1 MSVQKITDF
10 EAGQR
15 LDKELA
21 TVFPDYSRSTLE
33 KLITSGNVQIN
44 NKQVK
49 SKYLLKANDIITIDF
64 SELTKELTELD
75 LSIIYEDDNVVVVD
89 KPAGVLAHSK
99 GVVNNE
105 STVASWLK
113 AKYGDD
119 GDFWQTNRSGIV
131 HRLDRATSGVM
142 ICAKNTETQ
151 KHLQK
156 QFSSR
161 KVKKT
166 YLALV
171 SGHLKESEAIIKL
184 PIERNPK
191 RPQLFRVGAGGKTAE
206 THYKTIKQID
216 NNDLVELKP
225 KTGRTHQ
232 LRVHMDYLG
241 HPIIGDHFYN
251 PKGKT
256 PDLCLQASQLEI
268 TLPGGIRKT
277 FKSKTITDFHE

>member
-1 MSVQKITDF
+1 M
-10 EAGQR
+10 GQR

-21 TVFPDYSRSTLE
+21 VTFPDYSRSTLE
-33 KLITSGNVQIN
+33 KLIASSNVLVN

-49 SKYLLKANDIITIDF
+49 GKYLLKANDIIIVDF
-64 SELTKELTELD
+64 SGLTKELVELD
-75 LSIIYEDDNVVVVD
+75 LPIIYEDDTVVVID

-99 GVVNNE
+99 GVVNSE

-113 AKYGDD
+113 SRYDNG

-142 ICAKNTETQ
+142 ICAKNSETQ
-151 KHLQK
+151 KYLQK
-156 QFSSR
+156 QFSQR

-171 SGHLKESEAIIKL
+171 SGHLSEPEALIKL

-191 RPQLFRVGAGGKTAE
+191 HPQLFRVGAGGKTAE
-206 THYKTIKQID
+206 THYKVIKQIN
-216 NNDLVELKP
+216 NNDLVKLKP

-251 PKGKT
+251 LKDKT
-256 PDLCLQASQLEI
+256 RDLCLQASQLEI
-268 TLPGGIRKT
+268 TLPGGIRKIFT
-277 FKSKTITDFHE
+277 SKINVGLYE